1 MTPPTQPR
9 QDLGLTTDAALLRV
23 LEQVRDIARQGEQAI
38 TAGAAR
44 TGVHALRK
52 VQTRAADAI
61 RHYHEDRAA

>member
-1 MTPPTQPR
+1 MTPPTHAR

-23 LEQVRDIARQGEQAI
+23 LEQICEIARDGEQGV